1 MNRIWTLT
9 LFLVRD
15 FFLSLAGIAPLAAAL
30 AFGLI
35 AFEYGMDQA
44 QFITVAGIGIGAICL
59 WTTLLLASR
68 ANRATSYPLVARLG
82 QRAELLAAVVLG
94 GLAVTAVLGILIT
107 VANLLAGR
115 LTLEFPSALWILP
128 TWLAL
133 WLLVAALALPLSA
146 LVGRGG
152 LHLAGWVLFTA
163 LLVANDQK
171 PRLQAHRLDWLVRAV
186 TTILWPVST
195 LLRLAAGASAGI
207 HDRSFFL
214 ALALTLTYAAL
225 LFGLATQLFADKD
238 LLWTE

>member
-15 FFLSLAGIAPLAAAL
+15 LFLSLAGIAPLAAAL

-35 AFEYGMDQA
+35 AFEYGMDQP
-44 QFITVAGIGIGAICL
+44 QFITVAGIGIACICL
-59 WTTLLLASR
+59 WTTLLLAGR

-82 QRAELLAAVVLG
+82 QRAELLAALVLG
-94 GLAVTAVLGILIT
+94 SLGITALLAILIT
-107 VANLLAGR
+107 AANLLAGR
-115 LTLEFPSALWILP
+115 LTLEFPSVLWILP

-133 WLLVAALALPLSA
+133 WLLAATLALPLSA

-152 LHLAGWVLFTA
+152 SHLAGWVLFTA
-163 LLVANDQK
+163 LLIANDQK
-171 PRLQAHRLDWLVRAV
+171 SRLQAYRLEWLTRAV
-186 TTILWPVST
+186 TAILWPVNT
-195 LLRLAAGASAGI
+195 LLTQASAGI

-214 ALALTLTYAAL
+214 ALGLTLTYAAL
-225 LFGLATQLFADKD
+225 LFGLAAQLFAGKD